1 MCGIFGCAGGQRE
14 RADVER
20 AVTRLAHRGPD
31 DWGIQRMG
39 PVDGRSVDPDVWL
52 GFRRLSIL
60 DLSPRGHQPMSDASG
75 RYWLVFNGEIYNYR
89 ELRRELEGRGHRF
102 ASETDSEVILY
113 AYREWGVGA
122 LDRFVGMF
130 AFGLW
135 DGDRQELVLARDRL
149 GIKPLYYHHVPGRIA
164 FGSELKALLALPDVE
179 RRLDPAA
186 TAAFFDFLWVPDP
199 DTLLAG
205 IRKLEPGTYGVYKEG
220 ALEVRRYWDV
230 PLPQA
235 ASTGRAVHGG
245 PAGPGAG
252 AEGEAEAVERL
263 DALLHEAVG
272 ARLVSDVPLG
282 AFLSGGVDSS
292 LIVALMRRAGLTGI
306 TTQTVYWPES
316 AARYDL
322 EVSDRDYARTV
333 RDHFADLDYHEI
345 EIQPDVISM
354 LPRLI
359 WHLDDP
365 VADPAALSTYLI
377 CRAAKQHAT
386 VMLAG
391 MGAEELFGGYG
402 RHRAALL
409 AERYRRAPRVL
420 RRGFIEPAVE
430 ALPAARPGPFMAT
443 VRNAKK
449 FVRSAGLDFEDRYL
463 GYRTYYSPDDLG
475 AMVRSGASGV
485 LDRHRSILASSAGL
499 DPLTRMIHLDLK
511 TFLPNLNLAYTDLAS
526 MAASVEVRVPLLDH
540 RVVEYVMGLPAG
552 LKIRG
557 RTQKY
562 VLKRVAD
569 RYLPRDVVYR
579 RKTGFAGPVRG
590 WVQNELRPMIHD
602 LLSRDRLQRRGVLDP
617 TAVWRV
623 IEDGWSGREDN
634 ALRIWAFLTF
644 ELWAE
649 TYLDRDGEVAV
660 AA

>member
-1 MCGIFGCAGGQRE
+1 MCGIFGCAGGR
-14 RADVER
+14 RDRTDVER
-20 AVTRLAHRGPD
+20 AIKRLAHRGPD
-31 DWGIQRMG
+31 DWGIERISAPHG
-39 PVDGRSVDPDVWL
+39 GHDPAVWF

-60 DLSPRGHQPMSDASG
+60 DLSPRGHQPMTDATG
-75 RYWLVFNGEIYNYR
+75 RLWLVFNGEIYNFR

-122 LDRFVGMF
+122 LDRLVGMF

-135 DGDRQELVLARDRL
+135 DGERRQLLLARDRL
-149 GIKPLYYHHVPGRIA
+149 GIKPLYFHHAPGRIA
-164 FGSELKALLALPDVE
+164 FASETKALLALPDME

-199 DTLLAG
+199 DTLLEG
-205 IRKLEPGTYGVYKEG
+205 IKKLEPGTYGIYRDG
-220 ALEVRRYWDV
+220 ALELRRYWDV
-230 PLPQA
+230 PVP
-235 ASTGRAVHGG
+235 
-245 PAGPGAG
+245 GPGAMSLDVG
-252 AEGEAEAVERL
+252 RGGRPEVEAEAVERL
-263 DALLHEAVG
+263 DELLQTAVE

-292 LIVALMRRAGLTGI
+292 LIVALMRRAGRTGI
-306 TTQTVYWPES
+306 TTQTVFWPES
-316 AARYDL
+316 AARYDI
-322 EVSDRDYARTV
+322 EVSDREYARAV
-333 RDHFADLDYHEI
+333 RDRFGDLDYHEI
-345 EIQPDVISM
+345 EIRPDVIDL
-354 LPRLI
+354 LPRLV

-377 CRAAKQHAT
+377 CRAARERAT

-402 RHRAALL
+402 RHRATLL
-409 AERYRRAPRVL
+409 AERYRRVPRVL
-420 RRGFIEPAVE
+420 RRGFIEPAIQ
-430 ALPAARPGPFMAT
+430 ALPAARPGRFMST

-463 GYRTYYSPDDLG
+463 GYRTYYSPSELG
-475 AMVRSGASGV
+475 GMVRTGANGA
-485 LDRHRSILASSAGL
+485 LDRHRSILASTAGL
-499 DPLTRMIHLDLK
+499 DHLTRMIHLDLK
-511 TFLPNLNLAYTDLAS
+511 TFLPNLNLAYTDMAS

-540 RVVEYVMGLPAG
+540 RVVEYVMGLPPG

-562 VLKRVAD
+562 VLKRLAE
-569 RYLPRDVVYR
+569 RHLPRDVVYR
-579 RKTGFAGPVRG
+579 KKTGFAGPVRG
-590 WVQNELRPMIHD
+590 WVQNELRPLIHD
-602 LLSRDRLQRRGVLDP
+602 VLSRDRLRRRGVLDP
-617 TAVWRV
+617 DAVWRV

-634 ALRIWAFLTF
+634 ALRIWAYLTF

-649 TYLDRDGEVAV
+649 TYLERDGELPV